1 MEKFRIN
8 FDFIRLSKVKKGT
21 DRKTKNTK
29 KIDKRKKTKLT
40 EKVDI
45 GGHVLLFTETRKK
58 KDVPGKLYKSST
70 QNKSFFDNNKIFLI
84 KKRKKI
90 GRIYYYLFKKDNCN
104 ELIKKKDFKDKRYT
118 HYHEILRKKLQ
129 K

>member
-8 FDFIRLSKVKKGT
+8 FDFIRLTKVKKGT

-70 QNKSFFDNNKIFLI
+70 QNKSFFDHNKIFLI
-84 KKRKKI
+84 KKRKK
-90 GRIYYYLFKKDNCN
+90 
-104 ELIKKKDFKDKRYT
+104 
-118 HYHEILRKKLQ
+118 
-129 K
+129 

>member
-58 KDVPGKLYKSST
+58 KMYLENFIKVQLRI
-70 QNKSFFDNNKIFLI
+70 NHFLI
-84 KKRKKI
+84 ITK
-90 GRIYYYLFKKDNCN
+90 YF
-104 ELIKKKDFKDKRYT
+104 
-118 HYHEILRKKLQ
+118 
-129 K
+129 